1 MALMEITDL
10 AFSYSDKELFN
21 NASMKLNEG
30 EHACLV
36 GNNGV
41 GKTTLMKLIIGELH
55 PDQGKVSWTSGVS
68 YSYLD
73 QGLTVKE
80 DVVAL
85 EYLYG
90 VYEPL
95 YRKEKEMLRLYEESA
110 SSTDN
115 YEKLLN
121 KALRIQD
128 ELEQNGFYALEEKIG
143 RLTDGLGFQKEQL
156 MRPLNTLS
164 SGQREKVFLAKMLL
178 EEKDILLMD
187 EPTNFLDQGQVEN
200 LIEFLVDYPKAFLV
214 ISHDEAFLKKIANVV
229 FVLENRTITR
239 YKGDYAHY
247 LSQHELDKE
256 QYEKNYLAQQRYIK
270 REEDFIA
277 KHIVRATSSKAAKS
291 RRARL
296 AHLEVLPPPASDNN
310 KVFFSFPFSGN
321 VGNKVLEVTDLEIGY
336 DYPLLSPISFTLH
349 KGEKIA
355 ILGEN
360 GVGKSTLIKTL
371 LGTIP
376 ALGGSFKWLDGT
388 DINYFAQEEKIDR
401 SLSPFAFIHQEF
413 PLLDNTTIRK
423 VLGNSGITKEKAL
436 RPFNELSGGEVSKAR
451 LSAMTLK
458 KKNFLIFDE
467 LTNHLDQK
475 AKEALYNAMARFS
488 GCLILI
494 SHEKDFYEG
503 LLNYELVLD

>member
-10 AFSYSDKELFN
+10 NFSYSDKKLFN
-21 NASMKLNEG
+21 SASMKLNEG

-41 GKTTLMKLIIGELH
+41 GKTTLMKLIMGELH
-55 PDQGKVSWTSGVS
+55 PDNGKVVWTSGVS

-73 QGLTVKE
+73 QNLEVKE
-80 DVVAL
+80 DAIAIQ
-85 EYLYG
+85 YLYG

-95 YRKEKEMLRLYEESA
+95 FEKEKEMLRLYEESA
-110 SSTDN
+110 TDAEH

-128 ELEQNGFYALEEKIG
+128 ELDQNGFYALQEKVG

-156 MRPLNTLS
+156 LRPLKQLS

-178 EEKDILLMD
+178 EEKDVLLMD
-187 EPTNFLDQGQVEN
+187 EPTNFLDQSQVEN
-200 LIEFLVDYPKAFLV
+200 LVEFLVDYPKAFLV

-229 FVLENRTITR
+229 FVLENKMITR

-247 LSQHELDKE
+247 LTQHKLDKE

-291 RRARL
+291 HRTRL
-296 AHLEVLPPPASDNN
+296 AHLEVLPPPSSDNN

-321 VGNKVLEVTDLEIGY
+321 VGNKVIEVNDLEIGY
-336 DYPLLSPISFTLH
+336 DHSLLSPISFTLR

-355 ILGEN
+355 IIGEN
-360 GVGKSTLIKTL
+360 GIGKSTLVKTL
-371 LGTIP
+371 LGELP
-376 ALGGSFKWLDGT
+376 SLGGSFTWLDGT
-388 DINYFAQEEKIDR
+388 TVNYFSQDEKIDR
-401 SLSPFAFIHQEF
+401 SLSPFAYLHQEF

-423 VLGNSGITKEKAL
+423 VLGTAGITKEKAL
-436 RPFNELSGGEVSKAR
+436 RPFAELSGGEVSKAR
-451 LSAMTLK
+451 LSAMTLRK
-458 KKNFLIFDE
+458 RNFLVFDE
-467 LTNHLDQK
+467 PTNHLDQK
-475 AKEALYNAMARFS
+475 AKEALYNAIARFD

-503 LLNYELVLD
+503 LLNYELFLD